1 MRAQGSLKWV
11 PQWAGGDWKEA
22 WVITN
27 LIGGEVILLLLFP
40 SLSRLDKRK
49 KGSDP
54 LEIFGMGRAMK
65 GLQFKTENLP
75 HKRARYL
82 LFGY

>member
-22 WVITN
+22 WVITI
-27 LIGGEVILLLLFP
+27 LIGGEVSLLLSFP

-54 LEIFGMGRAMK
+54 LERVDMGRAMK
-65 GLQFKTENLP
+65 GLPFKTNNLP

-82 LFGY
+82 LFCY

>member
-11 PQWAGGDWKEA
+11 PQQVGGDWKEG

-27 LIGGEVILLLLFP
+27 LIVGEVSLFPSFP

-54 LEIFGMGRAMK
+54 LERVGMGKSME

-75 HKRARYL
+75 HKRDRYL

>member
-11 PQWAGGDWKEA
+11 PQWAGGDWKKA

-27 LIGGEVILLLLFP
+27 LIGGEVSLLLSFP

-54 LEIFGMGRAMK
+54 LERVGMGRAMR

>member
-22 WVITN
+22 WVVTN
-27 LIGGEVILLLLFP
+27 LIVGEVSLFLSFS
-40 SLSRLDKRK
+40 SLGRLDKRK

-54 LEIFGMGRAMK
+54 LERVGMGRAMK